1 MLRAKPMLFILLT
14 LTSLTLL
21 LTLNI
26 APTSGENPNTIVTP
40 LWTLPNLPHRC
51 TAPDCE
57 SSSPALADLTG
68 DNIPDIV
75 LATSNGHIVAVR
87 HNGALLWDRDTASHF
102 GMAANSQ
109 QIHSSPAVADID
121 GNGDMEIVVGVGTTD
136 GVICTQGGVIAYDH
150 TGTFLWR
157 FLTFDEF
164 VPPSGCRDT
173 VYSTPAIGDL
183 DNDGS
188 LEIVVGAFDK
198 RIYVL
203 HHNGALDSHF
213 PIDSRHILRFP
224 DWDGLDGHLA
234 DTIWGSASLADMNG
248 DGFLDILISTDEGNF
263 DENFPA
269 PDGWDCPYQIP
280 PHPWPRDYCGGALY
294 VIDRFGNHLPGFPKR
309 IHEIM
314 QSSTAVTDINN
325 DGSPEIFVGGGTFYY
340 NNSPDHPSTAF
351 RIWGWDSQGNDL
363 PGWAGGKV
371 TEASTPASV
380 AVGDIVGDGNKEVMA
395 LGMDQKLYAWF
406 ANGQAVPGFPM
417 TPRSMFGAGNAAN
430 VGISP
435 ILGDYDGDGKME
447 IFVRT
452 GPNVTIIDGNGQQLT
467 ASQNP
472 PNAPAFY
479 TNSIM
484 QNNAALGDIDN
495 DGELEL
501 IAFNSTL
508 YAWDLSNAGS
518 AADWPM
524 FRYNAARTGHPLT
537 PRLNIAPTSLVR
549 LHEIGDNS
557 NVQMSFTLQGIA
569 EEAIIWT
576 AVPPTGITLSP
587 NNGQAGSTPTAVS
600 VTVARASLNPG
611 VNNRT
616 ITINGTIGGQPVS
629 NSPVEIAVT
638 IHLVDEIFPA
648 HLPVIRK

>member
-1 MLRAKPMLFILLT
+1 MLKQKN
-14 LTSLTLL
+14 LTLL
-21 LTLNI
+21 AITTILFL
-26 APTSGENPNTIVTP
+26 ALHVSPSFGEATGGQVSP
-40 LWTLPNLPHRC
+40 LWTVPNLPHRC

-57 SSSPALADLTG
+57 TSSPVLADLTG
-68 DNIPDIV
+68 DGIPDIV

-87 HNGALLWDRDTASHF
+87 SNGVLLWDRDTAPHF

-109 QIHSSPAVADID
+109 QINSSPAVADID
-121 GNGDMEIVVGVGTTD
+121 GNGDLEIVVGVGTIYGNT
-136 GVICTQGGVIAYDH
+136 CTQGGVIAYDH
-150 TGTFLWR
+150 NGNFLWR

-164 VPPSGCRDT
+164 TLPSGCRDT
-173 VYSTPAIGDL
+173 VYSTPAVGDL

-188 LEIVVGAFDK
+188 MEIVVGAFDK

-213 PIDSRHILRFP
+213 PIDSYHILRFP

-248 DGFLDILISTDEGNF
+248 DGFLDILMSTDEGNF
-263 DENFPA
+263 DENFPP

-280 PHPWPRDYCGGALY
+280 PHPWPQDYCGGALY
-294 VIDRFGNHLPGFPKR
+294 VVDRFGNHLPGFPKR
-309 IHEIM
+309 IHDIM

-363 PGWAGGKV
+363 PGWQGGKV
-371 TEASTPASV
+371 TTGSTPASPS
-380 AVGDIVGDGNKEVMA
+380 VGDITGDGAKEVIA
-395 LGMDQKLYAWF
+395 LDMDQKLYAWF
-406 ANGQAVPGFPM
+406 ANGQPVPGFPM
-417 TPRSMFGAGNAAN
+417 TPRSMFGSGNAAN
-430 VGISP
+430 VGITP

-452 GPNVTIIDGNGQQLT
+452 GPNVTIVDGNGQQLT

-495 DGELEL
+495 DGKLEL

-508 YAWDLSNAGS
+508 YAWDLPNATNS
-518 AADWPM
+518 ADWPM
-524 FRYNAARTGHPLT
+524 YRYNAARTGHPQL
-537 PRLNIAPTSLVR
+537 PRLHIAPSTLTK

-569 EEAIIWT
+569 EETINWT
-576 AVPPTGITLSP
+576 AVAPSSVTLSP
-587 NNGQAGSTPTAVS
+587 NNGEVDGTPTAVS
-600 VTVARASLNPG
+600 VTVSRASLNPG
-611 VNNRT
+611 VNHRT
-616 ITINGTIGGQPVS
+616 ITINGTINGQPVS

-638 IHLVDEIFPA
+638 IYLVDEIFPA
-648 HLPVIRK
+648 YLPVVRK